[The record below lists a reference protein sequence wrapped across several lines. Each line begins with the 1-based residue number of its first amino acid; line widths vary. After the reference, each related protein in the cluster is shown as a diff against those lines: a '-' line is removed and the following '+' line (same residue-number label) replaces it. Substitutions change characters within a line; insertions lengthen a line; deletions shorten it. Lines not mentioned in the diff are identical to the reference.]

1 MLLEITLI
9 AIGLNS
15 TFFTMELNFNL
26 SKLWDL
32 TITFSISWDLTN
44 LF

>member
-26 SKLWDL
+26 SKSWDL